1 MTKRDKIAFAK
12 FYDRKIREVE
22 KIILKEQKMYEEMR
36 DYLDY
41 ICRSVIDD
49 FYSDYMP
56 KGSDPIFY
64 TRQYDLYNAYRINV
78 VSGLWEVEYSPD
90 FMEKEHRISNEYI
103 FDIAFIRGYHGGAT
117 SGDGHPSSGIPYWRT
132 PFPTFDNWGRPA
144 AISKSPYLTME
155 EETQNYLDIQSRR
168 WRKEILLPLVEIVS
182 EIQTRYNKIR

>member
-12 FYDRKIREVE
+12 FWDRKIQEVE
-22 KIILKEQKMYEEMR
+22 KIILKERKMYDEMY

-64 TRQYDLYNAYRINV
+64 TRQYDLYNVYRINI
-78 VSGLWEVEYSPD
+78 VSGLWEVKYDHE
-90 FMEKEHRISNEYI
+90 FMKKKHRESNKYI
-103 FDIAFIRGYHGGAT
+103 YDIAFINGYHGGAV
-117 SGDGHPSSGIPYWRT
+117 SGDGHPANGIPYWRT

-155 EETQNYLDIQSRR
+155 KETQDYLDMQSIR
-168 WRKEILLPLVEIVS
+168 WRKEILLPLTEIAY
-182 EIQTRYNKIR
+182 EIRSRYNKIK